1 MSRSAVVRR
10 TRQNWQLPFDAG
22 LASRTEPES
31 FVNVREMKMVSL
43 QYVQSSLRAFA
54 LATTIGTALTLTA
67 CGGGGGDGSVQLQVG
82 VFVDGRQSGDYVYSG
97 TIQTVTMA
105 AGQSIELDANEPVV
119 WTLQVG
125 STYYEGFDTSVYYQ
139 GVTITETTLSP
150 SRIALDTSTAFF
162 LPYPVTVTFTAVSTY
177 DSAVVATIDVVITN

>member
-1 MSRSAVVRR
+1 LLNA
-10 TRQNWQLPFDAG
+10 W
-22 LASRTEPES
+22 EI
-31 FVNVREMKMVSL
+31 EMVPL
-43 QYVQSSLRAFA
+43 QYVQRSLRTAAFA
-54 LATTIGTALTLTA
+54 TAVGTMLALAA
-67 CGGGGGDGSVQLQVG
+67 CGGGGSDGSVQLQVG

-97 TIQTVTMA
+97 STQTVTMS

-119 WTLQVG
+119 WTLRVG
-125 STYYEGFDTSVYYQ
+125 SSYYEGFDTSVYYQ

-162 LPYPVTVTFTAVSTY
+162 LPYPVAVTLTAVSTY

>member
-1 MSRSAVVRR
+1 MV
-10 TRQNWQLPFDAG
+10 LPHPFA
-22 LASRTEPES
+22 RP
-31 FVNVREMKMVSL
+31 
-43 QYVQSSLRAFA
+43 LRALTFA
-54 LATTIGTALTLTA
+54 ASIAASLVLTA
-67 CGGGGGDGSVQLQVG
+67 CGGGGSDGNVQLQVG

-97 TIQTVTMA
+97 STQTVVMA

-150 SRIALDTSTAFF
+150 SRIALDTSTQFF
-162 LPYPVTVTFTAVSTY
+162 LPNPVGVTLTAVSTY
-177 DSAVVATIDVVITN
+177 DAAVVATIDVLITN